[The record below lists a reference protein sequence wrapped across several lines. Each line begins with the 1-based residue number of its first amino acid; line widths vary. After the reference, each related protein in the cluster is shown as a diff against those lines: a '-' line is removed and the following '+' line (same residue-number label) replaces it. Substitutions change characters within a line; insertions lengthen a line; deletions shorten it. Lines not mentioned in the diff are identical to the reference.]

1 MTGDTGQNLVDP
13 VLLNFAEIMRI
24 RMESA
29 GEGNKIQPIA
39 AHNFDGEIWII
50 EPLRHA
56 DGHLV
61 TDRLLDRCRV
71 PHETALGRLRTLDD
85 HREALID
92 PAGNVDEVDSRF
104 RQ

>member
-13 VLLNFAEIMRI
+13 VLLNFVEIMRI

-39 AHNFDGEIWII
+39 AHNFVGEIWII

-56 DGHLV
+56 DGHLASH
-61 TDRLLDRCRV
+61 RLLDRCRV
-71 PHETALGRLRTLDD
+71 AHETALGRLRTLDD
-85 HREALID
+85 HLETLID
-92 PAGNVDEVDSRF
+92 AARDVDEVD
-104 RQ
+104 